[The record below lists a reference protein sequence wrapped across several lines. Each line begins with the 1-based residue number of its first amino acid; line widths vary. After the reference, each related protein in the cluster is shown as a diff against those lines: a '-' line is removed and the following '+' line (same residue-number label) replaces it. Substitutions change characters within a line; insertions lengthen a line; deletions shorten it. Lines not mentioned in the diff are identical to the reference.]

1 MWRAHARTVFIIG
14 ATKMVDI
21 VLVFAA
27 PLLLQQ
33 LLLSLQEGW
42 PTGDSQSPRTFEI
55 HVWHFFLPSLTK
67 QAWTAHLSQVMD
79 LQIHGLWH
87 SGHTLTIACAMFL
100 TSMANTI
107 VNNRYMHRS
116 MRLVMH
122 LKVRTT

>member
-1 MWRAHARTVFIIG
+1 MAFLFAVAHKAG
-14 ATKMVDI
+14 LD
-21 VLVFAA
+21 
-27 PLLLQQ
+27 
-33 LLLSLQEGW
+33 S
-42 PTGDSQSPRTFEI
+42 TG
-55 HVWHFFLPSLTK
+55 
-67 QAWTAHLSQVMD
+67 LSQVMD

-87 SGHTLTIACAMFL
+87 SGHTLAIACAMFL